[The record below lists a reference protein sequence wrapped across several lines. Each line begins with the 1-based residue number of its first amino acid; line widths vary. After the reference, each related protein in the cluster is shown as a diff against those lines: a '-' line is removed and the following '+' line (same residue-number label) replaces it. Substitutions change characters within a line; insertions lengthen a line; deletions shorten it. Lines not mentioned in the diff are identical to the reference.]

1 MNLFH
6 GKSQKTNKCVDFW
19 RSIFN
24 ILRKKVWTILYGNL
38 QKPCYTY
45 VHSHFEKEFPKE
57 EKTLFQIHEFHL
69 FFKLFFLQIF
79 PNILLKDIEI
89 MMTNKSVTKKRSVIS
104 KLHFFIVLVY
114 VTTSVTLA
122 SPVDLKNDVITS
134 SRHNLK
140 LLVDT
145 DATPNIAQFET
156 SHSKEQILAKRE
168 EQIQNL
174 ATSVLGSSRWD
185 PRFYCSCYCHC

>member
-1 MNLFH
+1 MANHRKPTSVLTFEGVFLTFYERKFELFYMVTFRSLAISTYIH
-6 GKSQKTNKCVDFW
+6 TLKKSFP
-19 RSIFN
+19 R
-24 ILRKKVWTILYGNL
+24 RKKHY
-38 QKPCYTY
+38 
-45 VHSHFEKEFPKE
+45 
-57 EKTLFQIHEFHL
+57 
-69 FFKLFFLQIF
+69 FKFINFIFSLNYFFLQIF

-140 LLVDT
+140 LLVDA
-145 DATPNIAQFET
+145 DGTPNIAQFET

-174 ATSVLGSSRWD
+174 ATSVLGSSR
-185 PRFYCSCYCHC
+185 